1 MSSLKNLYTGH
12 VLRLN
17 KYQNGGFAEP
27 VSTGVHSN
35 IDNLMLQEKLDN
47 TYDPGVMYAHRT
59 LGQRVADWIPSQHK
73 DPIKAKEQ
81 ERGLQEFIDFF
92 TPQTKT
98 ELALEVIPGAGL
110 IKHVARK
117 APDIA
122 KMVKKAG
129 ITSPLTHHTT
139 GDRALNIL
147 KEGRIKGGE
156 GEFPGK
162 PFKGDSKKA
171 IDAKIKELEGKTLSS
186 ADELQF
192 YADELTPGSPAV
204 SLTRDPSYLTR
215 SHGHVGTDVSFIFDR
230 PSLRKYGYKIEPFAE
245 SGFQKTRPNIYKK
258 FPPKKY
264 NLNWMNPRF
273 EFEERVRG
281 NLSLK
286 DLKMINVNDIYL
298 PISGSSKAT
307 HTIPLLEELVARGKK
322 GTPIILSNKFKD
334 RILSRLNE
342 IKFED
347 NYIKHGKPT
356 KKYKSKL
363 ERHKI
368 KRNKEKKTLKS
379 LLKLPSYKDP
389 FKKSKP
395 KHYEKWAEEED
406 LLKGDE
412 FKGF

>member
-17 KYQNGGFAEP
+17 KYQNGGDVEP
-27 VSTGVHSN
+27 VSTGVHNN

-129 ITSPLTHHTT
+129 ITSPLTHHTR

-147 KEGRIKGGE
+147 KEGRIKGGK

-162 PFKGDSKKA
+162 PFKGEYYGADKGKKKVLA
-171 IDAKIKELEGKTLSS
+171 HESQLK
-186 ADELQF
+186 
-192 YADELTPGSPAV
+192 SPAV

-230 PSLRKYGYKIEPFAE
+230 PSLRKYGYIIEPFAE
-245 SGFQKTRPNIYKK
+245 SGFAKTHKSWDEGK
-258 FPPKKY
+258 F
-264 NLNWMNPRF
+264 LRMNPRF

-298 PISGSSKAT
+298 PISGSTEVT